1 MIYTL
6 TVNPSIDYI
15 VDVSNFNAGGLNR
28 TTAEKINAGG
38 KGINVSIVLN
48 NLGIETCALGFVA
61 GFTGAEIEEQLRQ
74 IHIKTDFIHIKEGF
88 SRINVKLRSFCPN
101 ATNTTSTATNTP
113 SAPSTAPA
121 ETEIN
126 GQGPQIL
133 PIYIEELLQ
142 KLQILQNGDTLV
154 LAGSIPGTLPKTFY
168 CQIMQ
173 SLQNKK
179 INFVVDATKELLTR
193 TLEYKP
199 FLIKPNLQELA
210 ELFGISPGT
219 LNSKSAVADYAKRL
233 QQMGAQNVLVS
244 LAGDGAVLV
253 CKDGE
258 VLQSAAPK
266 CTLVNSVGAGDSM
279 VAGFIAGFLQSQ
291 KYSHALKLAVCAGTA
306 SAASQNLADKAQIE
320 KMFNSFN

>member
-74 IHIKTDFIHIKEGF
+74 MHIKTDFIHIKKGF

-101 ATNTTSTATNTP
+101 AASTASTATN
-113 SAPSTAPA
+113 TAPA

-133 PIYIEELLQ
+133 PVYIEELLQ
-142 KLQILQNGDTLV
+142 KLQILQNDDTLV

-168 CQIMQ
+168 SQIMQ